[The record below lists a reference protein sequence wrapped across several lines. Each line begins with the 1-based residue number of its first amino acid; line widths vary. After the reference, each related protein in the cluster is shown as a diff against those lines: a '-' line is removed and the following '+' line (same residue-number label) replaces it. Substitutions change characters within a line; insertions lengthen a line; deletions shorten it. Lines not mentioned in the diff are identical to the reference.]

1 MARDEDR
8 GMSLRRKIALAAVFF
23 FFVVLLIASLFGKKG
38 LIEIYKARKNYETL
52 LEEIK
57 VLEAKK
63 SRLQQDIQAL
73 EKDPEAV
80 EREAREKLWLMKPDE
95 KVIVKKKENSR

>member
-1 MARDEDR
+1 MARDEEG

-23 FFVVLLIASLFGKKG
+23 FFVVLFISSLFGKKG

-52 LEEIK
+52 VQEIK
-57 VLEAKK
+57 DLEAKK
-63 SRLQQDIQAL
+63 TRLQKDILAL

-80 EREAREKLWLMKPDE
+80 EKAAREKLWLMKPDE
-95 KVIVKKKENSR
+95 KVIVRKKDTPR

>member
-1 MARDEDR
+1 MARDEER
-8 GMSLRRKIALAAVFF
+8 GMSLRRKIALAAIFF
-23 FFVVLLIASLFGKKG
+23 FFVVLLISSLFGKKG

-52 LEEIK
+52 VQEIK
-57 VLEAKK
+57 DLEAKK
-63 SRLQQDIQAL
+63 SRLEKDIQAL

-80 EREAREKLWLMKPDE
+80 EMEAREKLWLMKPDE

>member
-1 MARDEDR
+1 MARDEER

-52 LEEIK
+52 LQEIK

>member
-1 MARDEDR
+1 MARDEER

-23 FFVVLLIASLFGKKG
+23 FFVVLLISSLFGKKG
-38 LIEIYKARKNYETL
+38 MIEIYKARKNYETL
-52 LEEIK
+52 LREIDD
-57 VLEAKK
+57 LEAKK
-63 SRLQQDIQAL
+63 SRLQQEILAL

-95 KVIVKKKENSR
+95 KVIVKKKADPR

>member
-1 MARDEDR
+1 MARDEER

-63 SRLQQDIQAL
+63 SRLEQDIQAL

>member
-1 MARDEDR
+1 MARDEER

-23 FFVVLLIASLFGKKG
+23 FFVVLLISSLFGKKG

-52 LEEIK
+52 VQEIK
-57 VLEAKK
+57 DLEAKK
-63 SRLQQDIQAL
+63 SRLEKDIQAL

-80 EREAREKLWLMKPDE
+80 EMEAREKLWLMKPDE
-95 KVIVKKKENSR
+95 KVIVKKKENPR